1 MPLMFDVMVSG
12 GRLDGS
18 AFVRL
23 NRLEPARVH
32 GLQGKGDIATGFD
45 ADIVIRD
52 PKRHVTFGADDLH
65 DNVGYTPRE
74 GRTVTGWEETVFLLG
89 VPGVESGAFAGFAGA
104 GLWLKRDDLGVSSA
118 AEPAREYWEATE

>member
-1 MPLMFDVMVSG
+1 MPLMFDVMESG

-32 GLQGKGDIATGFD
+32 CLQGTGDNASGFD

-52 PKRHVTFGADDLH
+52 PKRRVTFGGDDLH
-65 DNVGYTPRE
+65 DNVGYTP
-74 GRTVTGWEETVFLLG
+74 G
-89 VPGVESGAFAGFAGA
+89 
-104 GLWLKRDDLGVSSA
+104 K
-118 AEPAREYWEATE
+118 AEP

>member
-1 MPLMFDVMVSG
+1 MSARHGATFAQMANRLPELEVRMPLMFDVMVSG
-12 GRLDGS
+12 GRLDGP

-52 PKRHVTFGADDLH
+52 PKRRVTFGADDLH
-65 DNVGYTPRE
+65 DNVGYTP
-74 GRTVTGWEETVFLLG
+74 G
-89 VPGVESGAFAGFAGA
+89 
-104 GLWLKRDDLGVSSA
+104 K
-118 AEPAREYWEATE
+118 AEP